1 LKADLYDVSGRDGG
15 GGAGHARCR
24 PPSIAATL
32 AIEEIDMDMN
42 GTWGGLLPLW
52 IIGAPWLLA
61 LLELARTP
69 QPRVHQPA
77 PPMPAA
83 AGYTRPV

>member
-1 LKADLYDVSGRDGG
+1 M
-15 GGAGHARCR
+15 
-24 PPSIAATL
+24 PPNGISATP
-32 AIEEIDMDMN
+32 AIEEINMDMN
-42 GTWGGLLPLW
+42 GNWGGLLPLW

-77 PPMPAA
+77 PPVGTAS
-83 AGYTRPV
+83 GYTRPV